1 MARRWQTP
9 SHDCCLLASSCCL
22 LTASVRQISPTMHK
36 PELLDQLL
44 CESTVYFRVRI
55 TSGGVEVFFSNQFAQ
70 MRAQS

>member
-1 MARRWQTP
+1 
-9 SHDCCLLASSCCL
+9 
-22 LTASVRQISPTMHK
+22 MHK

-55 TSGGVEVFFSNQFAQ
+55 TSGGVEEFFSNQFAQ

>member
-1 MARRWQTP
+1 
-9 SHDCCLLASSCCL
+9 
-22 LTASVRQISPTMHK
+22 MHK